1 MQLRSQ
7 LKLPSNKFKLKKLNL
22 QKRDV
27 RQNNPQVQ
35 NKPQVQKN
43 QHMKD
48 RTQLISKQ
56 HDDVSHPQFQSTI
69 RDFLEWTRKNITEK
83 IKIVV
88 LDGSTTSISQIENL
102 EPKSY
107 KLGSNEN

>member
-7 LKLPSNKFKLKKLNL
+7 LKLPNNKFKLKKLNL

-27 RQNNPQVQ
+27 RQKNPQVQ

-48 RTQLISKQ
+48 RTPAYHQATRRRQSSP
-56 HDDVSHPQFQSTI
+56 VSVPNKIFSRMDEKEH
-69 RDFLEWTRKNITEK
+69 NTEN
-83 IKIVV
+83 
-88 LDGSTTSISQIENL
+88 Q
-102 EPKSY
+102 KS
-107 KLGSNEN
+107 